1 MKRVLYL
8 IIVAG
13 FIFSSTGCM
22 SLTGPQNALAKT
34 GRMFKPDTRDYDDGS
49 DEDGREWDFVAKE
62 GRAGQEREVDPDP
75 WFKQM
80 FMSEKANSIERN
92 LGID

>member
-1 MKRVLYL
+1 MNRVSTL

-13 FIFSSTGCM
+13 FIISSTGCM
-22 SLTGPQNALAKT
+22 SLSNPQNAFAKT
-34 GRMFKPDTRDYDDGS
+34 GRMFKPDTRDYDNGADDDGS
-49 DEDGREWDFVAKE
+49 EWDFVAKE
-62 GRAGQEREVDPDP
+62 GRAGQEREQDPDP

-80 FMSEKANSIERN
+80 FMSEKARSIERN

>member
-1 MKRVLYL
+1 MKRLLEL

-13 FIFSSTGCM
+13 FIISSTGCT
-22 SLTGPQNALAKT
+22 SLTGPQNAFAKSS
-34 GRMFKPDTRDYDDGS
+34 RMFKPDTRDYDDGS
-49 DEDGREWDFVAKE
+49 DEDGHEWDFVGKE
-62 GRAGQEREVDPDP
+62 GRAGQEREQDPDP

-80 FMSEKANSIERN
+80 FMSEKARSIERN